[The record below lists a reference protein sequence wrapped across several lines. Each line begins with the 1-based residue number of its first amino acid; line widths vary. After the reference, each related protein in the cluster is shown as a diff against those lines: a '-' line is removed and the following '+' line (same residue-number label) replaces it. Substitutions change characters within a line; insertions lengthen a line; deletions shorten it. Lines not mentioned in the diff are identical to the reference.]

1 MLLVGIWFG
10 LAGGFSCS
18 ARHNLYHLP
27 LSAVYTGNNTTVSAM
42 LWCSLMS

>member
-1 MLLVGIWFG
+1 LLIGTGCG
-10 LAGGFSCS
+10 LASGISCS

>member
-1 MLLVGIWFG
+1 MVGNG
-10 LAGGFSCS
+10 HRRQSGFSCS